1 MTEIS
6 CETFTGECDRIMF
19 LHKMKKNTII
29 GFIVMIKQ
37 TITFIKQHK
46 TYVLDYQNGFCSKH

>member
-19 LHKMKKNTII
+19 LHKMKKT
-29 GFIVMIKQ
+29 Q
-37 TITFIKQHK
+37 L
-46 TYVLDYQNGFCSKH
+46 LDSSL